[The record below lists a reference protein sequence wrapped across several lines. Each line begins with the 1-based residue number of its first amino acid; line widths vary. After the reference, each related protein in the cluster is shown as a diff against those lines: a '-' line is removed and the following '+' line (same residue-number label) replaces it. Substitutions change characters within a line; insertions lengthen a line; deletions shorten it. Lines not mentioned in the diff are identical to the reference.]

1 MQGFLS
7 PLWLHKAF
15 VPFLPFHS
23 PLSPL
28 SPWEVELAKLQ
39 FFNNQSVFS
48 KSNLPTSRL
57 ARKRLA
63 AKGFGAGGVAPTR
76 PVNLPCRPS
85 SVHPKS
91 VIRNRIAHCRDG
103 LHCPSASGKL
113 PLETTHPKSVIRNR
127 ITHSRDGLHCPSA
140 SRKLPLETTHS

>member
-1 MQGFLS
+1 MKCRDATCRVTGFS
-7 PLWLHKAF
+7 FP
-15 VPFLPFHS
+15 HS
-23 PLSPL
+23 KRDTSRPYIS
-28 SPWEVELAKLQ
+28 KQ

-76 PVNLPCRPS
+76 PVNLPCCPS
-85 SVHPKS
+85 S
-91 VIRNRIAHCRDG
+91 G
-103 LHCPSASGKL
+103 
-113 PLETTHPKSVIRNR
+113 HPKSVIRNR

-140 SRKLPLETTHS
+140 SRTLPLETTIADPSSFRLNTKRNGRLHGRSHVRSDGRLTFV